1 MHGIGNSTAHNV
13 LALGIF
19 CHLWPACMCPQ
30 DRAVSSSIVQHH
42 QDAETSLSQARID
55 PTVTHSGP
63 SRDASAFSLSTLH
76 VWVCTLLTGLGG
88 GDSAKD
94 FHWGENKTATRDKGN
109 QNCWK
114 IAMYGSQSVEDDVH
128 PTVSRT

>member
-1 MHGIGNSTAHNV
+1 M
-13 LALGIF
+13 
-19 CHLWPACMCPQ
+19 
-30 DRAVSSSIVQHH
+30 SSSIVQHH

-88 GDSAKD
+88 GEIVLKT
-94 FHWGENKTATRDKGN
+94 FTGERTKQLPEIRATRIVG
-109 QNCWK
+109 
-114 IAMYGSQSVEDDVH
+114 
-128 PTVSRT
+128 R